1 MIPDHRLASLL
12 DQVKSNW
19 VNQCLFHNTAQ
30 SPSLYS
36 DHMCDRNAFP
46 RHNSMQLTRHSNE
59 VWYVE
64 FSHDGTKLVTT
75 SKDKSVIIY
84 DVTDRFSV
92 IHRFYEHHDAVV
104 FATWSPDDTKLI
116 TCSQDKTAKVW
127 DVQVCTYRSALLHI
141 LTSIDWPLLYDDR
154 APFRYSYR
162 CLLGP

>member
-46 RHNSMQLTRHSNE
+46 RHSSMQLTRHSNE

-84 DVTDRFSV
+84 DATDRFSV

-127 DVQVCTYRSALLHI
+127 DVQVCTYRSAFLRT
-141 LTSIDWPLLYDDR
+141 LTVLDRPLLYDDR
-154 APFRYSYR
+154 APF
-162 CLLGP
+162 